1 MSNLF
6 PLSLLLGFLA
16 KSAIIP
22 AAFGIFLVIA
32 AFFVGNAHQ
41 RNVAAKLFG
50 FLVLVFVSALLGV
63 FASNAFLDTNRH
75 QGDWGV
81 GVDVVFIVCEIA
93 VLLTFLA
100 TLYTVVVI
108 FCCRPPDGD
117 ENNDD

>member
-1 MSNLF
+1 MG
-6 PLSLLLGFLA
+6 LLLGFLA
-16 KSAIIP
+16 QTAIIP

-63 FASNAFLDTNRH
+63 STVSVFLDFLRM
-75 QGDWGV
+75 D
-81 GVDVVFIVCEIA
+81 VDVMFIVCGRA

-100 TLYTVVVI
+100 TLH
-108 FCCRPPDGD
+108 FCRQAPDGTEEED
-117 ENNDD
+117 NNDD

>member
-6 PLSLLLGFLA
+6 PLSLLLGILA
-16 KSAIIP
+16 SIAMFP

-50 FLVLVFVSALLGV
+50 FLVLVFVSAPLGV
-63 FASNAFLDTNRH
+63 SAFNAFLGNNFHIGT
-75 QGDWGV
+75 WGV
-81 GVDVVFIVCEIA
+81 GDVWFIVCVIA

-100 TLYTVVVI
+100 TLH
-108 FCCRPPDGD
+108 FCRQPPDGNEE